1 MEDNPE
7 TQFDGLLMT
16 LIQQGGGIA
25 NFFDAIFGFLQ
36 RKTDYFANDSK
47 HLFFLIYSLL
57 LNIFRGSKKLR

>member
-47 HLFFLIYSLL
+47 HHFFLI
-57 LNIFRGSKKLR
+57 